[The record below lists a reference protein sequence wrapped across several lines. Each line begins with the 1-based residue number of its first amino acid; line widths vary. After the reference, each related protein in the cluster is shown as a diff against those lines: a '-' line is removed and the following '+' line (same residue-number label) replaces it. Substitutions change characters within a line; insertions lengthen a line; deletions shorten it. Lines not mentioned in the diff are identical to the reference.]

1 MSARLIE
8 DVTGINKS
16 EVHRILNKNLKRQ
29 SAVWKSRDDS
39 PPRKVRLQ
47 KSKVK
52 TMLITFF
59 DSKGMIHKEFV
70 PEGSTV
76 NGQYY
81 LGVMQ
86 CLLARI
92 RRVRSQYKAQGS

>member
-1 MSARLIE
+1 MKSLE
-8 DVTGINKS
+8 D
-16 EVHRILNKNLKRQ
+16 L
-29 SAVWKSRDDS
+29 
-39 PPRKVRLQ
+39 PPRKLRLQ

-59 DSKGMIHKEFV
+59 DSEGMFHKEFV

-81 LGVMQ
+81 LGMMQ
-86 CLLARI
+86 RLLARI
-92 RRVRSQYKAQGS
+92 HTVRPQYKVQDS